1 MIHDIYPNFMDI
13 EFKDREPDSQDKV
26 IAIENQNILV
36 VGDQSNK
43 VDFPTIEQ
51 FNREVQQGEDDYI
64 YLFAV
69 NDEHYY
75 LYVGDAYSTVG
86 ESYVQVHKR
95 ELFNGYDDVYG
106 LIVFTAVHINEWYI
120 ENKFCGKC
128 GKTMSQRK
136 GERVLKCTS
145 CDLTKYPQIN
155 PVVIVGIHDGN
166 KLLLTK
172 YANSTYDRYALVAG
186 FVEVGESFEDA
197 VRREVMEEVGL
208 QVKNITYFAS
218 QPWGITGGI
227 LAGYFAELDGD
238 NTVKLDLEE
247 LKEGTWFTK
256 EDMPELY
263 ENEKSLTRTMM
274 YDWWKR

>member
-1 MIHDIYPNFMDI
+1 M
-13 EFKDREPDSQDKV
+13 
-26 IAIENQNILV
+26 
-36 VGDQSNK
+36 
-43 VDFPTIEQ
+43 
-51 FNREVQQGEDDYI
+51 
-64 YLFAV
+64 
-69 NDEHYY
+69 
-75 LYVGDAYSTVG
+75 
-86 ESYVQVHKR
+86 QVHKR

-218 QPWGITGGI
+218 QPWGGITGGI

-256 EDMPELY
+256 EGTCQSFMRMR
-263 ENEKSLTRTMM
+263 NH
-274 YDWWKR
+274 